1 MSAKEL
7 QEMENPVTRG
17 AKAAESM
24 PKLSEPSATGLASVE
39 DLGGPTPENY
49 KPDNDSAK
57 LKPASVKT
65 VRDIVNRGA
74 KAADAM
80 QSLGKEAS
88 YEETETES
96 EGDQLDEGL
105 PYSRVVVPPSGD
117 AAYKAGGGDAAMK
130 KKGQTRDQ
138 VIKQGQDNYVRS
150 AKKTLGA
157 GFEPEGEL
165 VEESPV
171 DIEEDLAALFGGEE
185 LSEEF
190 QERAKTIFE
199 AALTA
204 KVNEVQ
210 EELAKEY
217 EATLSEHL
225 EGVKQELIER
235 VDAYLEYVSDEWLK
249 ENALEVEHG
258 LKTEMTESFL
268 SGMKGLF
275 EDHYVHIPE
284 DKYDVLESMVSKL
297 DEMENRLN
305 EQIEK
310 NISLNKRLGESTADG
325 IFREVAE
332 GLAQTQKEKLYSLA
346 EGVEFEGED
355 AYREKLVTLKESY
368 FPNNKAAQTSNKAE
382 TLSEGVSAEGIDV
395 SNSMASYLKALGMGQ

>member
-88 YEETETES
+88 YEETEMDADEEVIS
-96 EGDQLDEGL
+96 ELLDK
-105 PYSRVVVPPSGD
+105 P
-117 AAYKAGGGDAAMK
+117 MK
-130 KKGQTRDQ
+130 KAHKTSSGQQRYTTGD
-138 VIKQGQDNYVRS
+138 G
-150 AKKTLGA
+150 KTTGPAGAALYGAARKVLGK
-157 GFEPEGEL
+157 EEVESDEEL